1 MRNHTIY
8 NSPARNHLPCR
19 HGRYMDSRNSNT
31 GSDRPRHTGIREPHS
46 SRNPH
51 RDWCHGRISEIL
63 YPNGIISMAPDGIF
77 GPLTVTVNSDF
88 FPEASS
94 LETTVTRVSP
104 SFFAIK
110 LPVIPEI
117 PSNQI
122 ISGSSI
128 SNVKPLVVA
137 FEGSTVTGTSNL
149 S

>member
-1 MRNHTIY
+1 
-8 NSPARNHLPCR
+8 
-19 HGRYMDSRNSNT
+19 
-31 GSDRPRHTGIREPHS
+31 
-46 SRNPH
+46 
-51 RDWCHGRISEIL
+51 
-63 YPNGIISMAPDGIF
+63 MAPDGIF
-77 GPLTVTVNSDF
+77 GPLTVTVKSDF
-88 FPEASS
+88 LPEASS

-117 PSNQI
+117 PSNEI